1 MLNPSLTRWGKSRTG
16 DRTCI
21 TRLTLPNPNY
31 KPSLGKAQHL
41 RKFREHGE
49 GEEFGPGEVWEVEFL
64 SCLLSVPRK
73 VQLISSVSPAAL
85 CLMVSLQHQILYL
98 WITNLLTFDICI
110 SFHLINRSSDCQRE
124 LLWKISTAMGMP
136 KRSLNHIRK
145 TMCS

>member
-1 MLNPSLTRWGKSRTG
+1 MRQKQNRDS
-16 DRTCI
+16 TCI
-21 TRLTLPNPNY
+21 TRLALPNSSHKLLFGQSSATQ
-31 KPSLGKAQHL
+31 KP
-41 RKFREHGE
+41 REHGKGKE
-49 GEEFGPGEVWEVEFL
+49 LVSGEVWEVAFL
-64 SCLLSVPRK
+64 SCLLSAPTE
-73 VQLISSVSPAAL
+73 VQLISLVSPAAL

-136 KRSLNHIRK
+136 KMSLNHIRK